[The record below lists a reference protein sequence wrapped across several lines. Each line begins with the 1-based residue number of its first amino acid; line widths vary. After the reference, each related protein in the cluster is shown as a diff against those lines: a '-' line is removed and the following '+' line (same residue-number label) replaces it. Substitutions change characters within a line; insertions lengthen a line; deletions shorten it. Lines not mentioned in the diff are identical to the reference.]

1 MIQFT
6 LPQSL
11 NGKQLVNELAAA
23 SVTVTG
29 KPFLDDN
36 LVLWLDIP
44 SKDKTKAE
52 FVVNAHVGIDEVS

>member
-6 LPQSL
+6 KPQNL
-11 NGKQLVNELAAA
+11 NGEQLVSELSAA

-29 KPFLDDN
+29 KPLLDDN

-44 SKDKTKAE
+44 SKDKAKAE
-52 FVVNAHVGIDEVS
+52 SVVAAHVGIDHVS